1 LQRRL
6 KKAKKQE
13 KKLEK
18 AAIRAQKEKKT
29 DLIYQIYTTVTH
41 HFPLLFD
48 WMRELDDPR
57 KKASPLELAAHL
69 TACLAL
75 FIFKAGSR
83 NEYNQKRKDLQFQKN
98 FKKLFGFP
106 MPHGDSVHNVIV
118 LLNETQVERLNQKMV
133 QVLLNRKVFHK
144 SRYRNY
150 WFRIAVDGT
159 GVVSFDHPHCEQ
171 CLHQTSKNDK
181 TTYSHK
187 VLDARLVTPNGFS
200 ISVASEWIE
209 NPEHEEYDK
218 QDCERKAFKRL
229 AAKLKKIYPRL
240 PLIILAD
247 ALYPYEGFF
256 TLCKTNQWAYLV
268 TFKEGNLKTLW
279 EEVLTL
285 KPLQANNLHT
295 EITYSSTGDK
305 KTEQIFCWV
314 DQIDYKGHSVNWQE
328 CCETVTT
335 TQKNAEGSVVVI
347 KIEKKHFVH
356 ITDLPL
362 NKKNIAASSY
372 TGRLRWKIEN
382 EGFNTLKNGGYGL
395 EHKWARK
402 SYQALKNY
410 FQFMQMGYLINQLMV
425 KSTVFQETFMKDKD
439 HSTLQSLWKDLDAAM
454 KWAKIKAAR
463 LAEISATRI
472 QFRFIS

>member
-1 LQRRL
+1 
-6 KKAKKQE
+6 
-13 KKLEK
+13 
-18 AAIRAQKEKKT
+18 
-29 DLIYQIYTTVTH
+29 
-41 HFPLLFD
+41 
-48 WMRELDDPR
+48 MRELDDPR
-57 KKASPLELAAHL
+57 KKASPLKLAAHL
-69 TACLAL
+69 TACLAM

-83 NEYNQKRKDLQFQKN
+83 NEYNQKRKAPLFQRN
-98 FKKLFGFP
+98 FKRLFGFP
-106 MPHGDSVHNVIV
+106 MPHGDSVHNVIA
-118 LLNETQVERLNQKMV
+118 LLDETQVERLNQKMV
-133 QVLLNRKVFHK
+133 QVLLKRKVFHK
-144 SRYRNY
+144 SRYRHHWY
-150 WFRIAVDGT
+150 RIAVDGT
-159 GVVSFDHPHCEQ
+159 GVVSFDYPHCEQ

-187 VLDARLVTPNGFS
+187 VLDARLITPNGFS

-209 NPEHEEYDK
+209 NPEHEAYDK
-218 QDCERKAFKRL
+218 QDCERKAFTRL

-240 PLIILAD
+240 PIIILAD

-256 TLCKTNQWAYLV
+256 TICKANQWAYLV
-268 TFKEGNLKTLW
+268 TFKKGNSTLFW
-279 EEVLTL
+279 EEVLAL
-285 KPLQANNLHT
+285 KPLQPNNRHT
-295 EITYSSTGDK
+295 EISYSANGNT
-305 KTEQIFCWV
+305 KTEQLFCWV

-328 CCETVTT
+328 CCETVTMT
-335 TQKNAEGSVVVI
+335 HKNAEGGEEI
-347 KIEKKHFVH
+347 KIETKHFVH

-410 FQFMQMGYLINQLMV
+410 FQFMQMGYLINQLLV
-425 KSTVFQETFMKDKD
+425 KSTVFQAAFMKDKD
-439 HSTLQSLWKDLDAAM
+439 HPTLKSLWKDLDAAM

-463 LAEISATRI
+463 LAEISATQI

>member
-1 LQRRL
+1 MQRRL
-6 KKAKKQE
+6 KKDKKHE
-13 KKLEK
+13 KKLAK

-41 HFPLLFD
+41 HFPQLLD

-69 TACLAL
+69 TACLAM

-106 MPHGDSVHNVIV
+106 MPHGDSVHNVLV

-133 QVLLNRKVFHK
+133 QVLLKCKVFHK

-181 TTYSHK
+181 TSYSHK
-187 VLDARLVTPNGFS
+187 ILDARLVTPNGFS
-200 ISVASEWIE
+200 ISIASEWIE
-209 NPEHEEYDK
+209 NPENEDYDK
-218 QDCERKAFKRL
+218 QDCERKAFIRL

-240 PLIILAD
+240 PIIILAD

-279 EEVLTL
+279 EEVSSL
-285 KPLQANNLHT
+285 KPLQPNNLHT
-295 EITYSSTGDK
+295 EIAYSSTGDK

-314 DQIDYKGHSVNWQE
+314 DKIEYKNHSVNWQE

-335 TQKNAEGSVVVI
+335 TKKNAEGSVVVI

-402 SYQALKNY
+402 SYPALKNY

-439 HSTLQSLWKDLDAAM
+439 HPTLQSLWKDLDAAM

>member
-1 LQRRL
+1 MQRRL
-6 KKAKKQE
+6 KKT
-13 KKLEK
+13 KKLNK
-18 AAIRAQKEKKT
+18 AAIREQKEKKT
-29 DLIYQIYTTVTH
+29 DLIYQIYTTITH
-41 HFPLLFD
+41 HFPELFD

-69 TACLAL
+69 TACLAM

-98 FKKLFGFP
+98 FKKLFGFT

-118 LLNETQVERLNQKMV
+118 LLDETQVQRLNQKMV
-133 QVLLNRKVFHK
+133 HVLLKRKVFHK
-144 SRYRNY
+144 SRYRHY
-150 WFRIAVDGT
+150 WFRIAVDGS
-159 GVVSFDHPHCEQ
+159 GVVSFEHHHCEQ

-187 VLDARLVTPNGFS
+187 ILDARLVTPNGFS
-200 ISVASEWIE
+200 ISIASEWIE
-209 NPEHEEYDK
+209 NPENEEYDK
-218 QDCERKAFKRL
+218 QDCERKAFTRL

-240 PLIILAD
+240 PIIILAD

-256 TLCKTNQWAYLV
+256 TICKTNQWAYLV

-279 EEVLTL
+279 EEVSSL
-285 KPLQANNLHT
+285 KPLQTNNLHT
-295 EITYSSTGDK
+295 EIFYSSTGDK

-314 DQIDYKGHSVNWQE
+314 DKIEYKDHSVNWQE

-335 TQKNAEGSVVVI
+335 TQRNADGSVVII

-362 NKKNIAASSY
+362 NKKNIAASSN

-410 FQFMQMGYLINQLMV
+410 FQFMQMGHLINQLMV
-425 KSTVFQETFMKDKD
+425 KSIVFQETFMKDKD
-439 HSTLQSLWKDLDAAM
+439 HPTLQSLWKDLDAAM
-454 KWAKIKAAR
+454 KWAKIKTTR

>member
-1 LQRRL
+1 MQRRL
-6 KKAKKQE
+6 KKT
-13 KKLEK
+13 KKLNK
-18 AAIRAQKEKKT
+18 AAIREQKEKKT
-29 DLIYQIYTTVTH
+29 DLIYQIYTTITH
-41 HFPLLFD
+41 HFPELFD

-69 TACLAL
+69 TACLAM

-98 FKKLFGFP
+98 FKKLFGFT

-118 LLNETQVERLNQKMV
+118 LLDETQVQRLNQKMV
-133 QVLLNRKVFHK
+133 QVLLKRKVFHK
-144 SRYRNY
+144 SRYRHY
-150 WFRIAVDGT
+150 WFRIAVDGS
-159 GVVSFDHPHCEQ
+159 GVVSFEHHHCEQ

-187 VLDARLVTPNGFS
+187 ILDARLVTPNGFS
-200 ISVASEWIE
+200 ISIASEWIE
-209 NPEHEEYDK
+209 NPENEEYDK
-218 QDCERKAFKRL
+218 QDCERKAFTRL

-240 PLIILAD
+240 PIIILAD

-256 TLCKTNQWAYLV
+256 TICKTNQWAYLV
-268 TFKEGNLKTLW
+268 TFKEGNLKSLW
-279 EEVLTL
+279 EEVSSL
-285 KPLQANNLHT
+285 KPLQTNNLHT
-295 EITYSSTGDK
+295 EIFYSSTGDK

-314 DQIDYKGHSVNWQE
+314 DKIEYKDHSVNWQE

-335 TQKNAEGSVVVI
+335 TQRNADGSVVII
-347 KIEKKHFVH
+347 KIEEKHFVH

-362 NKKNIAASSY
+362 NKKNIAASSN

-410 FQFMQMGYLINQLMV
+410 FQFMQMGHLINQLMV
-425 KSTVFQETFMKDKD
+425 KSIVFQETFMKDKD
-439 HSTLQSLWKDLDAAM
+439 HPTLQSLWKDLDAAM
-454 KWAKIKAAR
+454 KWAKIKTTR

>member
-1 LQRRL
+1 
-6 KKAKKQE
+6 
-13 KKLEK
+13 
-18 AAIRAQKEKKT
+18 
-29 DLIYQIYTTVTH
+29 
-41 HFPLLFD
+41 
-48 WMRELDDPR
+48 MRELDDPR

-69 TACLAL
+69 TACLAM

-98 FKKLFGFP
+98 FKKLFGFS
-106 MPHGDSVHNVIV
+106 MPHGDSTHNVIK
-118 LLNETQVERLNQKMV
+118 LLNETQVELLNQKMV
-133 QVLLNRKVFHK
+133 QVLLKRKVFHK
-144 SRYRNY
+144 SRYRHH

-171 CLHQTSKNDK
+171 CLRQTSKNSI

-187 VLDARLVTPNGFS
+187 ILEARLVTPNGFS
-200 ISVASEWIE
+200 ISIASEWIE

-218 QDCERKAFKRL
+218 QDCERKAFRRL

-240 PLIILAD
+240 PIIILAD

-256 TLCKTNQWAYLV
+256 TICKANHWAYLV
-268 TFKEGNLKTLW
+268 TFKDGNLKTLW
-279 EEVLTL
+279 KKILAS
-285 KPLQANNLHT
+285 KPLQPNNVHT
-295 EITYSSTGDK
+295 EILFSSDENK
-305 KTEQIFCWV
+305 KTEQLFCWV
-314 DQIDYKGHSVNWQE
+314 VQLDYKAHLVNWQE

-335 TQKNAEGSVVVI
+335 TKKNAEGSVVVI

-362 NKKNIAASSY
+362 NRKNIAASSY

-410 FQFMQMGYLINQLMV
+410 FQFMQMGYLINQLLV
-425 KSTVFQETFMKDKD
+425 KSTVFQEAFMKDKD
-439 HSTLQSLWKDLDAAM
+439 HPTLQSLWKDLDAAM
-454 KWAKIKAAR
+454 KWAKIKVAR

-472 QFRFIS
+472 QFRFITKQPPAKAGGFELRTGSPDTHRLNDASLLPSV

>member
-1 LQRRL
+1 
-6 KKAKKQE
+6 
-13 KKLEK
+13 
-18 AAIRAQKEKKT
+18 
-29 DLIYQIYTTVTH
+29 
-41 HFPLLFD
+41 
-48 WMRELDDPR
+48 M
-57 KKASPLELAAHL
+57 
-69 TACLAL
+69 
-75 FIFKAGSR
+75 
-83 NEYNQKRKDLQFQKN
+83 
-98 FKKLFGFP
+98 
-106 MPHGDSVHNVIV
+106 
-118 LLNETQVERLNQKMV
+118 
-133 QVLLNRKVFHK
+133 
-144 SRYRNY
+144 
-150 WFRIAVDGT
+150 
-159 GVVSFDHPHCEQ
+159 
-171 CLHQTSKNDK
+171 
-181 TTYSHK
+181 
-187 VLDARLVTPNGFS
+187 
-200 ISVASEWIE
+200 
-209 NPEHEEYDK
+209 
-218 QDCERKAFKRL
+218 

-439 HSTLQSLWKDLDAAM
+439 HPTLQSLWKDLDAAM
-454 KWAKIKAAR
+454 KWAKIKVAR

-472 QFRFIS
+472 QFRFVS

>member
-1 LQRRL
+1 MQRRL
-6 KKAKKQE
+6 KKAKKHE
-13 KKLEK
+13 KKL
-18 AAIRAQKEKKT
+18 AQSAIRAQKEKKT

-57 KKASPLELAAHL
+57 KKASPFELAAHL

-98 FKKLFGFP
+98 FKKLFGLP

-133 QVLLNRKVFHK
+133 QVLLKRKVFHK
-144 SRYRNY
+144 SRYRHH

-159 GVVSFDHPHCEQ
+159 GVVSFDHHHCGQ
-171 CLHQTSKNDK
+171 CLHQTSKNGK

-209 NPEHEEYDK
+209 NPEHEEYNK

-240 PLIILAD
+240 PLIILVD

-256 TLCKTNQWAYLV
+256 TICKANQWAYLV

-279 EEVLTL
+279 EEVLAL
-285 KPLQANNLHT
+285 KRLQPNNVHT
-295 EITYSSTGDK
+295 EIAYSSTGDK

-314 DQIDYKGHSVNWQE
+314 DKIDYKNHSVNWQE

-335 TQKNAEGSVVVI
+335 TQKNAEGSEEI
-347 KIEKKHFVH
+347 KIETKHFVH

-410 FQFMQMGYLINQLMV
+410 FQFMQMGYLINQLLV

-439 HSTLQSLWKDLDAAM
+439 HPTLKSLWKDLDAAM

>member
-1 LQRRL
+1 
-6 KKAKKQE
+6 
-13 KKLEK
+13 
-18 AAIRAQKEKKT
+18 
-29 DLIYQIYTTVTH
+29 
-41 HFPLLFD
+41 
-48 WMRELDDPR
+48 MREVDDPR

-83 NEYNQKRKDLQFQKN
+83 NEYNQKRKAPLFQRN
-98 FKKLFGFP
+98 FKRLFGFP
-106 MPHGDSVHNVIV
+106 MPHGDSVHNVIA
-118 LLNETQVERLNQKMV
+118 LLDETQVERLNQKMV
-133 QVLLNRKVFHK
+133 QVLLKRKVFHK
-144 SRYRNY
+144 SRYRHHWY
-150 WFRIAVDGT
+150 RIAVDGT
-159 GVVSFDHPHCEQ
+159 GVVSFDHHHCEQ

-187 VLDARLVTPNGFS
+187 ILDARLITPNGFS

-209 NPEHEEYDK
+209 NPEHEAYDK

-240 PLIILAD
+240 PIIILAD

-256 TLCKTNQWAYLV
+256 TICKVNQWACLV
-268 TFKEGNLKTLW
+268 TFKKGNSKTIW
-279 EEVLTL
+279 EEVLAL
-285 KPLQANNLHT
+285 KPLQPNNRHT
-295 EITYSSTGDK
+295 EISYSANGNTT
-305 KTEQIFCWV
+305 TEQLFCWV

-335 TQKNAEGSVVVI
+335 THKNAEGNEE
-347 KIEKKHFVH
+347 IEIENKHFVH

-410 FQFMQMGYLINQLMV
+410 FQFMQMGYLINQLLM
-425 KSTVFQETFMKDKD
+425 KSTVFQEAFMKEKD
-439 HSTLQSLWKDLDAAM
+439 HPTLKSLWKDLNAAM
-454 KWAKIKAAR
+454 KWAKIKSAK

>member
-6 KKAKKQE
+6 KKT
-13 KKLEK
+13 KKLNK
-18 AAIRAQKEKKT
+18 AAIREQKEKKT
-29 DLIYQIYTTVTH
+29 DLIYQIYTTITH
-41 HFPLLFD
+41 HFPELFD

-69 TACLAL
+69 TACLAM

-98 FKKLFGFP
+98 FKKLFGFT

-118 LLNETQVERLNQKMV
+118 LLDETQVQRLNQKMV
-133 QVLLNRKVFHK
+133 HVLLKRKVFHK
-144 SRYRNY
+144 SRYRHY
-150 WFRIAVDGT
+150 WFRIAVDGS
-159 GVVSFDHPHCEQ
+159 GVVSFEHHHCEQ

-187 VLDARLVTPNGFS
+187 ILDARLVTPNGFS
-200 ISVASEWIE
+200 ISIASEWIE
-209 NPEHEEYDK
+209 NPENEEYDK
-218 QDCERKAFKRL
+218 QDCERKAFTRL

-240 PLIILAD
+240 PIIILAD

-256 TLCKTNQWAYLV
+256 TICKTNQWAYLV

-279 EEVLTL
+279 EEVSSL
-285 KPLQANNLHT
+285 KPLQTNNLHT
-295 EITYSSTGDK
+295 EIFYSSTGDK

-314 DQIDYKGHSVNWQE
+314 DKIEYKDHSVNWQE

-335 TQKNAEGSVVVI
+335 TQRNADGSVVII

-362 NKKNIAASSY
+362 NKKNIAASSN

-410 FQFMQMGYLINQLMV
+410 FQFMQMGHLINQLMV
-425 KSTVFQETFMKDKD
+425 KSIVFQETFMKDKD
-439 HSTLQSLWKDLDAAM
+439 HPTLQSLWKDLDAAM
-454 KWAKIKAAR
+454 KWAKIKTTR

>member
-6 KKAKKQE
+6 KKT
-13 KKLEK
+13 KKLNK
-18 AAIRAQKEKKT
+18 AAIREQKEKKT
-29 DLIYQIYTTVTH
+29 DLIYQIYTTITH
-41 HFPLLFD
+41 HFPELFD

-69 TACLAL
+69 TACLAM

-98 FKKLFGFP
+98 FKKLFGFT

-118 LLNETQVERLNQKMV
+118 LLDETQVQRLNQKMV
-133 QVLLNRKVFHK
+133 HVLLKRKVFHK
-144 SRYRNY
+144 SRYRHY
-150 WFRIAVDGT
+150 WFRIAVDGS
-159 GVVSFDHPHCEQ
+159 GVVSFDHHHCEQ

-187 VLDARLVTPNGFS
+187 ILDARLVTPNGFS
-200 ISVASEWIE
+200 ISIASEWIE
-209 NPEHEEYDK
+209 NPEHEDYDK
-218 QDCERKAFKRL
+218 QDCERKAFTRL
-229 AAKLKKIYPRL
+229 AAKLKKLYPRL
-240 PLIILAD
+240 PIIISAD

-256 TLCKTNQWAYLV
+256 TICKTNQWAYLV

-279 EEVLTL
+279 EEVSSL
-285 KPLQANNLHT
+285 KPLQTNNLHT
-295 EITYSSTGDK
+295 EIFYSSTGDK

-314 DQIDYKGHSVNWQE
+314 DKIEYKDHSVNWQE

-335 TQKNAEGSVVVI
+335 TQRTADGSVMII

-362 NKKNIAASSY
+362 NKKNIAASSN

-410 FQFMQMGYLINQLMV
+410 FQFMQMGHLINQLMV
-425 KSTVFQETFMKDKD
+425 KSIVFQETFMKDKD
-439 HSTLQSLWKDLDAAM
+439 HPTLQSLWKDLDAAM
-454 KWAKIKAAR
+454 KWAKIKTTR

>member
-1 LQRRL
+1 MQRRL
-6 KKAKKQE
+6 KKQ
-13 KKLEK
+13 KKLNK
-18 AAIRAQKEKKT
+18 AAIREQKEKKT
-29 DLIYQIYTTVTH
+29 DLIYQIYGTITH
-41 HFPLLFD
+41 HFPELFD

-69 TACLAL
+69 TACLAM

-98 FKKLFGFP
+98 FKKLFGFA
-106 MPHGDSVHNVIV
+106 MPHGDSVHNVMV
-118 LLNETQVERLNQKMV
+118 LLDETQVQRLNQKMV
-133 QVLLNRKVFHK
+133 QVLLKRKVFHK
-144 SRYRNY
+144 SRYRHY
-150 WFRIAVDGT
+150 WFRIAVDGS
-159 GVVSFDHPHCEQ
+159 GVVSFDHHHCEQ

-187 VLDARLVTPNGFS
+187 ILDARLVTPNGFS
-200 ISVASEWIE
+200 ISIASEWIE
-209 NPEHEEYDK
+209 NPENEEYDK
-218 QDCERKAFKRL
+218 QDCERKAFTRL
-229 AAKLKKIYPRL
+229 AAKLKKSYPRL
-240 PLIILAD
+240 PIIILAD

-256 TLCKTNQWAYLV
+256 TICKTNQWAYLV

-279 EEVLTL
+279 EEVTSL
-285 KPLQANNLHT
+285 KPLQTNNLHK
-295 EITYSSTGDK
+295 EIAYSSTGDK

-314 DQIDYKGHSVNWQE
+314 DKIEYKDHSVNWQE

-335 TQKNAEGSVVVI
+335 TQRNADGSVVII

-362 NKKNIAASSY
+362 NKENIAASSN

-410 FQFMQMGYLINQLMV
+410 FQFMQMGHLINQLMV

-439 HSTLQSLWKDLDAAM
+439 HPTLQSLWKDLDAAM
-454 KWAKIKAAR
+454 KWAKIKATQ
-463 LAEISATRI
+463 LAKSPRRGYS
-472 QFRFIS
+472 FDLSVKNMK